1 MKPFS
6 PELKFIE
13 ADAPDIADARS
24 GKSNYVSRST
34 GSLRN
39 VRKSLSHERYDE
51 SSARGCETCV
61 QLVHQTLI
69 LSFYPWIRVCRR
81 VGSLLNLLHE
91 LFYFFSPHSK
101 FVIYEGG

>member
-51 SSARGCETCV
+51 SATRSCKTCV

-69 LSFYPWIRVCRR
+69 LPFYPWIRVCRR
-81 VGSLLNLLHE
+81 VGSLLNLYAE
-91 LFYFFSPHSK
+91 LFHFCSPNAK
-101 FVIYEGG
+101 FGI